1 MSILNGEVLIA
12 YFPAA
17 LLLITFEVIMS
28 IYKSDVHQWTA
39 KHAVGNLFVN
49 LMWIVLILV
58 VAMDPKLFNPE
69 FATYLAGT
77 YNSTSEKMTD
87 IIQLVMNA
95 VVCLVV
101 VTNII
106 DTYSGFN
113 MVKEKEKEKSDQI

>member
-1 MSILNGEVLIA
+1 MSILNGEVLIT

-28 IYKSDVHQWTA
+28 IYKSDVYQWTA

-69 FATYLAGT
+69 FATYLAST

-87 IIQLVMNA
+87 IIQLVVNA

>member
-1 MSILNGEVLIA
+1 MSILNGEVLIT

-28 IYKSDVHQWTA
+28 IYKSDVYQWTA

>member
-1 MSILNGEVLIA
+1 MSILNGEVLIT

-28 IYKSDVHQWTA
+28 IYKSDVYQWTA

-69 FATYLAGT
+69 FAKYLAGT

>member
-1 MSILNGEVLIA
+1 MSILNGEVLIT

-28 IYKSDVHQWTA
+28 IYKSDVFQWSA

-58 VAMDPKLFNPE
+58 VAMDPKLFDPE
-69 FATYLAGT
+69 FAVYLAGV

-87 IIQLVMNA
+87 VIQLIMNA
-95 VVCLVV
+95 VVCLVI